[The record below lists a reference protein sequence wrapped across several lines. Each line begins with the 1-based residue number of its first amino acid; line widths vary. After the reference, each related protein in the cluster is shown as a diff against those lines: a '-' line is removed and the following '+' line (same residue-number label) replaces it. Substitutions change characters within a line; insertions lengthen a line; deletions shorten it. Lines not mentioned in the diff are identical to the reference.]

1 MDPITLIVMALAA
14 GASSGAID
22 ALKDNAQD
30 AAKAAYGKLHD
41 LVRRRFQGNAK
52 AEDILA
58 EHQADPDTYQLPLVK
73 KLTETGAGDDADLVT
88 AAAEVM
94 KLADPAGARVG
105 KFNVAIYGG
114 QGVVVGDG
122 AIQVNDFRGKG

>member
-22 ALKDNAQD
+22 ALKDNAKD
-30 AAKAAYGKLHD
+30 AAKTAYGKLHD
-41 LVRRRFQGNAK
+41 LVKRRFRGNTS
-52 AEDILA
+52 AEVVLA

-73 KLTETGAGDDADLVT
+73 KLTETDAADDAELVA

-94 KLADPAGARVG
+94 KLVDPAQARVG
-105 KFNVAIYGG
+105 KFNVTIHDG
-114 QGVVVGDG
+114 QGIIVGDNG
-122 AIQVNDFRGKG
+122 FQVNDFRKS

>member
-22 ALKDNAQD
+22 ALNDNAQE

-41 LVRRRFQGNAK
+41 LVRRRFQGNAS
-52 AEDILA
+52 AEGILT
-58 EHQADPDTYQLPLVK
+58 EHQADPDTYERPLVK
-73 KLTETGAGDDADLVT
+73 KLTEAGAGDDAVLVT

-94 KLADPAGARVG
+94 KLADPAGAR
-105 KFNVAIYGG
+105 A
-114 QGVVVGDG
+114 
-122 AIQVNDFRGKG
+122 

>member
-22 ALKDNAQD
+22 ALKDNAKE

-52 AEDILA
+52 AEGVLA
-58 EHQADPDTYQLPLVK
+58 EHQADPDTYQLPLAK
-73 KLTETGAGDDADLVT
+73 KLTEAGAADDAELVA

-94 KLADPAGARVG
+94 KLADPAGDRAG
-105 KFNVAIYGG
+105 KFNVTIHGS
-114 QGVVVGDG
+114 QGIIVGDKG
-122 AIQVNDFRGKG
+122 FQVNDFRGMS